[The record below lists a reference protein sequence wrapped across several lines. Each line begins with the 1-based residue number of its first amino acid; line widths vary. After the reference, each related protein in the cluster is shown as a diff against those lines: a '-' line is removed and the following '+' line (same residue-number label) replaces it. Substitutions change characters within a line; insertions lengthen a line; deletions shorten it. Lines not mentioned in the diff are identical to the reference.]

1 MTDKVGLD
9 EAQLQKIIA
18 TVGSL
23 EDHSPYWKHF
33 LIASVP
39 IFLASMLGLLTA
51 WLLDA
56 YKNRREETKT
66 VRERREKELSL
77 LSVVN
82 TAIGFNISTL
92 IHTAVQQVLP
102 HYKQSNAALF
112 AVEALH
118 GERSRLQ
125 AFVDQLHI
133 EFGATIKRCPEP
145 YLEEI
150 NLSRDLPFL
159 IAKDPS
165 LIMTS
170 GWIITYSRNL
180 KSILIDR
187 NKYIDEATSTKDGLD
202 LTMVEQQVATQSK
215 ISDVEVVNIYQLFL
229 LLHEASEKITKIV
242 SSDYKDV
249 NAPKLRIAPP
259 EVYGSL
265 MIELEQIMRT
275 IAPDWLRPQPTTEGA
290 SPTAMV

>member
-1 MTDKVGLD
+1 
-9 EAQLQKIIA
+9 
-18 TVGSL
+18 
-23 EDHSPYWKHF
+23 
-33 LIASVP
+33 
-39 IFLASMLGLLTA
+39 
-51 WLLDA
+51 
-56 YKNRREETKT
+56 
-66 VRERREKELSL
+66 
-77 LSVVN
+77 
-82 TAIGFNISTL
+82 
-92 IHTAVQQVLP
+92 
-102 HYKQSNAALF
+102 
-112 AVEALH
+112 
-118 GERSRLQ
+118 
-125 AFVDQLHI
+125 
-133 EFGATIKRCPEP
+133 
-145 YLEEI
+145 
-150 NLSRDLPFL
+150 
-159 IAKDPS
+159 
-165 LIMTS
+165 MTS

-215 ISDVEVVNIYQLFL
+215 ISYVEVVNIYQLFL